1 MTQPV
6 MILLGVGGFVVAV
19 VLLNLILTG
28 QRQLRLKRDLIAD
41 WGKLPVKR
49 GGSER
54 YLKAAY
60 LDHEAQVN
68 HDCQID
74 DLTWQDLDMF
84 DVFKQLNATQS
95 SVGAERVY
103 AQLRAYD
110 LGKPDVN
117 ETLISFFQ
125 THAEERLKVQ
135 LAFAGLGKM
144 LLTTAS
150 IIYAPRLSLLCRML
164 GGLKC

>member
-6 MILLGVGGFVVAV
+6 MILLGVGGFVVAI

-28 QRQLRLKRDLIAD
+28 QRQLRLKRDLIAN

-68 HDCQID
+68 YDCQID

-110 LGKPDVN
+110 
-117 ETLISFFQ
+117 
-125 THAEERLKVQ
+125 
-135 LAFAGLGKM
+135 
-144 LLTTAS
+144 
-150 IIYAPRLSLLCRML
+150 
-164 GGLKC
+164 